1 MGCWPRNQ
9 FTVKLNV
16 LALEERMIF
25 HKNPIKF
32 NMSILSI
39 PGQSM
44 RILLL
49 DHVML
54 GPNMA
59 KTFDFSDSHATHQ
72 QAAMLPALEAP
83 VAVLAHLRH
92 LQCRNLHSLLSINS
106 ISNIV
111 ESIIIGIG
119 YDIILL

>member
-1 MGCWPRNQ
+1 
-9 FTVKLNV
+9 
-16 LALEERMIF
+16 
-25 HKNPIKF
+25 
-32 NMSILSI
+32 
-39 PGQSM
+39 M

-49 DHVML
+49 DHVMML

-72 QAAMLPALEAP
+72 QAFAMLPALEAP

-92 LQCRNLHSLLSINS
+92 LQCGNLHSLLPINS

-111 ESIIIGIG
+111 ESKIIGIG
-119 YDIILL
+119 YDIILS